1 MKALNILDK
10 LEFKKEEN
18 RETVTEMLY
27 DLIETDVFIN
37 EIHLK
42 KKRRKYMIFLKTK
55 ENIKLWNF

>member
-27 DLIETDVFIN
+27 DLIETDIFIN
-37 EIHLK
+37 GDTPE